1 MFHMKPVNISHLL
14 AVHAKQTMSANIKMS
29 AVKEDAMRWFMILSK
44 AAHMMK
50 IAKEELDAK
59 MKYSEQDAEVLRE
72 TITSRTGKHVLKTLT
87 VIHN

>member
-1 MFHMKPVNISHLL
+1 
-14 AVHAKQTMSANIKMS
+14 
-29 AVKEDAMRWFMILSK
+29 MILSK